1 MTNIV
6 SSAVTCNY
14 KDSYKVLLSQNTVN
28 NTSGWPSMPEM
39 LKGMEGT
46 MGPMMPSVNV
56 STFVPLYPKGIGTRK
71 LSTKYG
77 RVVRS
82 TIRTDDLDI
91 SYPSCVI

>member
-1 MTNIV
+1 
-6 SSAVTCNY
+6 
-14 KDSYKVLLSQNTVN
+14 
-28 NTSGWPSMPEM
+28 MPEM

-77 RVVRS
+77 SVVRS
-82 TIRTDDLDI
+82 TIRTVDLEI